1 MEKVRADKLKAKLAE
16 DEINVTD
23 SVADVIRYPPYSSD
37 HYDHYFIKSTRGY
50 FFSCFISESTGMHTG
65 QKTTTNTVT
74 PMMMMTKMIFNGDTE
89 QSYHHF

>member
-23 SVADVIRYPPYSSD
+23 SVADVIRYHPYSTD
-37 HYDHYFIKSTRGY
+37 HYISTSTNTGS

-65 QKTTTNTVT
+65 QKRTMNTVT
-74 PMMMMTKMIFNGDTE
+74 PMMMTTKMISNEETE
-89 QSYHHF
+89 QSYHNF